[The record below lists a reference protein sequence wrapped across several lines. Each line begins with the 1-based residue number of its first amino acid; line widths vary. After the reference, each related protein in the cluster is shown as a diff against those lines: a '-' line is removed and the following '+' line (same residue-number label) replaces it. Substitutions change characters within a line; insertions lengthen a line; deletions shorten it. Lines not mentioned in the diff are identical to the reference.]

1 MMARSTAGQ
10 PVQPKTRGNLIAS
23 AFGFFVL
30 GCFVALYLADRDLYL
45 PVLRRWAF
53 QPFRYPFID
62 IEWFGAVHACLR
74 QGIDVYVSNPCDE
87 LGRPFNYSPA
97 WLWMS
102 FWPASRDWTNPLG
115 LLFACL
121 LALSFTMLPRPR
133 QRIDYGPVLLG
144 IVSPMTLYAA
154 ERANIDVMIFV
165 SVLSAVWLVERGGWL
180 RLPGYAVIL
189 VWGVLKFYP
198 FVAMILAL
206 RERLR
211 PAALLS
217 VLTVTVACGFLWI
230 YHAELARIAPNIP
243 QPSIFTASGAVQLP
257 LGFGSLLRYIFTSF
271 GIDSPVAGQLADS
284 RFLVTGIFVALLF
297 WFPMRGGSRLAGR
310 SDLRVALDRLTE
322 RERLALVAGAALVF
336 GCFIIGRNSGYR
348 QIHMLL
354 IIPGLVALV
363 RSSPGGALARTCR
376 RAVAAA
382 LFLMWFPIPMQWLN
396 DRFRSPADGG
406 SLPTWAFWIG
416 RELIWWW
423 FAAILAG
430 ILMRFAAESPMWTAV
445 TRRRV
450 RPGR

>member
-1 MMARSTAGQ
+1 MARSTPGSA
-10 PVQPKTRGNLIAS
+10 VQPKAGGNLIAS

-45 PVLRRWAF
+45 PVLRLWAF

-87 LGRPFNYSPA
+87 LGRAFNYSPA

-115 LLFACL
+115 LLFACV

-165 SVLSAVWLVERGGWL
+165 FVLWAVWLLERGGWL
-180 RLPGYAVIL
+180 RLQGYAVIL
-189 VWGVLKFYP
+189 VCGVLKFYP

-206 RERLR
+206 RERFRL
-211 PAALLS
+211 AVLLS
-217 VLTVTVACGFLWI
+217 VVTVAVAGGLLWI
-230 YHAELARIAPNIP
+230 YHSELARIAPNIP

-257 LGFGSLLRYIFTSF
+257 LGSGSFLRYAFASF
-271 GIDSPVAGQLADS
+271 GDEDPVAGQVADS

-297 WFPMRGGSRLAGR
+297 WSPC
-310 SDLRVALDRLTE
+310 
-322 RERLALVAGAALVF
+322 GA
-336 GCFIIGRNSGYR
+336 
-348 QIHMLL
+348 
-354 IIPGLVALV
+354 
-363 RSSPGGALARTCR
+363 
-376 RAVAAA
+376 AAA
-382 LFLMWFPIPMQWLN
+382 LPSGRI
-396 DRFRSPADGG
+396 
-406 SLPTWAFWIG
+406 WASRWI
-416 RELIWWW
+416 
-423 FAAILAG
+423 A
-430 ILMRFAAESPMWTAV
+430 
-445 TRRRV
+445 
-450 RPGR
+450 